1 MRIVLADGSGGWLDG
16 QSVKLQF
23 DVVNEATGADDA
35 ATAAMRLRPI
45 SPWGFFKQI
54 RITCGGSLVEDF
66 DYSRKH
72 EMFHMMNPADIRD
85 NVSVGDD
92 NGIGGG
98 VCNVLYFP
106 RIMSKERIDANYAIL
121 KNINPPII

>member
-1 MRIVLADGSGGWLDG
+1 MNS
-16 QSVKLQF
+16 KLVASF
-23 DVVNEATGADDA
+23 KNVVPY
-35 ATAAMRLRPI
+35 MSI
-45 SPWGFFKQI
+45 
-54 RITCGGSLVEDF
+54 
-66 DYSRKH
+66 
-72 EMFHMMNPADIRD
+72 D

-121 KNINPPII
+121 KNINPPIV